1 VSVDFQPVRVGR
13 QRRRVDPLAV
23 GVVGVVIA
31 LAVAIGK
38 PWDPQGDPRRSAP
51 SSAAVVPS
59 AGPSV
64 GLATSPTAVSK
75 PLAAKP
81 AVARPPSW
89 ADLAGVVPV
98 RDDWGVR
105 VLLHDRPTLYGAPAV
120 PRYVE
125 RWSPAK
131 ADATG
136 VETARFATDD
146 RSIELLGVTA
156 PLAESPQAV
165 RIWRIHR
172 DDRLEWIAATPVDP
186 TGPDGSLLY
195 FRPGVGDAPVVA
207 WEAGRYRIDVLVST
221 GIRRITVEVPGRF
234 EHVPVL
240 DSWSSQKDGILPASA
255 ADPPTVLTGMY
266 ASVDGVGVPLGAV
279 AHGLLT
285 ETEAW
290 REVIRSGGLG
300 SGVIVA
306 SAYLPRASGLGV
318 MLPSR
323 AEVKTATLLRL
334 APNGSFEPTPI
345 LHGNSDHNGRR
356 PFVLFEA
363 PPGGVWAPGVYA
375 ISITWSDGVAQH
387 HETWHV
393 ELRPGRG

>member
-1 VSVDFQPVRVGR
+1 VIGIV
-13 QRRRVDPLAV
+13 L
-23 GVVGVVIA
+23 VVIA
-31 LAVAIGK
+31 LATAIVK
-38 PWDPQGDPRRSAP
+38 PWDPAGDVHTPGP
-51 SSAAVVPS
+51 SSAAGLPSVVPLTS
-59 AGPSV
+59 ATPHPTATRAKSPVAGP
-64 GLATSPTAVSK
+64 PN
-75 PLAAKP
+75 
-81 AVARPPSW
+81 W
-89 ADLAGVVPV
+89 ADLAGAVTVH
-98 RDDWGVR
+98 DAWGVR
-105 VLLHDRPTLYGAPAV
+105 VLLHDRSTLYGAPAV

-125 RWSPAK
+125 RWSPAT

-136 VETARFATDD
+136 VETARIATDD
-146 RSIELLGVTA
+146 RSIEVLGVTT

-172 DDRLEWIAATPVDP
+172 DDQLEWIAATPVDP

-234 EHVPVL
+234 ERVPVL
-240 DSWSSQKDGILPASA
+240 DSWSLQKDGILSFSV

-266 ASVDGVGVPLGAV
+266 ASVDGVGVPLGAA

-285 ETEAW
+285 ETQAW
-290 REVIRSGGLG
+290 REVIGSGGLG
-300 SGVIVA
+300 SGAVVA

-334 APNGSFEPTPI
+334 APNGSFEPTPV

-356 PFVLFEA
+356 PFVLFQA
-363 PPGGVWAPGVYA
+363 APGGVWAPGVYA

-387 HETWHV
+387 QETWHV